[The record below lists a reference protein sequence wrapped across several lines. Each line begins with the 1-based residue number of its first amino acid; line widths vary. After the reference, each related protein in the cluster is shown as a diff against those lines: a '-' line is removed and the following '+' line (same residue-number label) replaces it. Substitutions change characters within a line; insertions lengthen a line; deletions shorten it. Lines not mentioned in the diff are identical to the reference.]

1 MPNKKS
7 KAKSTQ
13 QNPVSCLSLQ
23 HPNLNLL
30 IDVLTSSRR
39 AICRSHSW
47 AYIRLPLHVLCSVVT
62 ICSLRSSLSTT
73 SNSNIAQ
80 STCQVN
86 KIRNHKTVLTYSG
99 VTFLCLSNSQSTVTK
114 YDFRKF
120 YNRPPRSF
128 FTSLL
133 KLSYNKFS
141 IKLDRPPWLP
151 HFPLMPVTSLDQSSC
166 STLSETSSSC
176 SNIWSDF
183 STKNIKILRLK
194 KNPYTIHYSPVI

>member
-1 MPNKKS
+1 MPNKNS

-23 HPNLNLL
+23 HPNLL

-120 YNRPPRSF
+120 YNRSF

-141 IKLDRPPWLP
+141 IKLDKPPWLP

-194 KNPYTIHYSPVI
+194 KKTHIQSIILQ